1 MLGSL
6 RVSRES
12 LKGHEGAMGSPE
24 GVLGSPG
31 AALESPG
38 VTGVVRGSFGGGG
51 RVSGCLE
58 GGLWS
63 PQGDDLAC
71 PHVFGSLRV
80 LRVSL
85 GVLRRQIGGAGGS
98 PCASVSPHT
107 PSLPPPET
115 DVGD

>member
-12 LKGHEGAMGSPE
+12 LKGHEGAMGCPE

-51 RVSGCLE
+51 EYRGAWKVGCGHLRGMTWCAPMYLE
-58 GGLWS
+58 
-63 PQGDDLAC
+63 
-71 PHVFGSLRV
+71 V
-80 LRVSL
+80 L
-85 GVLRRQIGGAGGS
+85 G
-98 PCASVSPHT
+98 C
-107 PSLPPPET
+107 
-115 DVGD
+115 